1 MRVDLHNHTILC
13 NHAEGSVDEYVERA
27 IELGIDEYG
36 FSDHAPM
43 NYDPKYRMDISQK
56 HQYEKLI
63 LDAKEKYKDKI
74 KVLLAYEVDYID
86 GFILDEVVNA
96 KVDYLIGSVHF
107 LKNKSDMWGF
117 DNPEF
122 IGVYKSK
129 DIDTIWIE
137 YFDAIKAMA
146 KTNLFDI
153 VGHFDLIKVFKFL
166 PKKDIR
172 LIAKE
177 ALLEIKKSNMVLE
190 INPAGLRKPI
200 SETYPS
206 KQLLELALEMQ
217 IDITFGS
224 DAHSVE
230 QVGFM
235 YEDALLLAREVGYK
249 RCISFESRDK
259 KVYTF
264 SINRKEKENQIDEKD
279 DDVIPISDSVETK
292 KPNKT
297 GFVLLLGIL
306 IGVMIID
313 LVIMKKNKYKK

>member
-1 MRVDLHNHTILC
+1 MRIDLHNHTILC
-13 NHAEGSVDEYVERA
+13 NHATESVDEYVQRA

-36 FSDHAPM
+36 FADHAPM
-43 NYDPKYRMDISQK
+43 NYDPKYRMNISQK
-56 HQYEKLI
+56 QQYEKWV

-74 KVLLAYEVDYID
+74 KVLLGYEVDYLD
-86 GFILDEVVNA
+86 GYILDEVIKS

-107 LKNKSDMWGF
+107 LRNKSDMWGF

-129 DIDTIWIE
+129 DIDTIWVE

-146 KTNLFDI
+146 KTGLFDI

-172 LIAKE
+172 LIAKD

-200 SETYPS
+200 NETYPS
-206 KQLLELALEMQ
+206 KQLLELAFELQ

-235 YEDALLLAREVGYK
+235 YDKALLLAKEVGYEK
-249 RCISFESRDK
+249 CISFENRDK
-259 KVYTF
+259 K
-264 SINRKEKENQIDEKD
+264 II
-279 DDVIPISDSVETK
+279 VI
-292 KPNKT
+292 
-297 GFVLLLGIL
+297 
-306 IGVMIID
+306 
-313 LVIMKKNKYKK
+313 

>member
-1 MRVDLHNHTILC
+1 MRIDLHNHTILC
-13 NHAEGSVDEYVERA
+13 NHATESVDEYVQRA

-36 FSDHAPM
+36 FADHAPM
-43 NYDPKYRMDISQK
+43 NYDPKYRMNISQK
-56 HQYEKLI
+56 QQYEKWV

-74 KVLLAYEVDYID
+74 KVLLGYEVDYLD
-86 GFILDEVVNA
+86 GYILDEVIKS

-107 LKNKSDMWGF
+107 LRNKSDMWGF

-129 DIDTIWIE
+129 DIDTIWVE

-146 KTNLFDI
+146 KTGLFDI

-166 PKKDIR
+166 PKKDIK
-172 LIAKE
+172 LIAKD

-200 SETYPS
+200 NETYPS
-206 KQLLELALEMQ
+206 KQLLELAFELQ

-235 YEDALLLAREVGYK
+235 HNKSLLLAKEVGYEK
-249 RCISFESRDK
+249 CISFENRDK
-259 KVYTF
+259 K
-264 SINRKEKENQIDEKD
+264 I
-279 DDVIPISDSVETK
+279 
-292 KPNKT
+292 
-297 GFVLLLGIL
+297 IL
-306 IGVMIID
+306 I
-313 LVIMKKNKYKK
+313 

>member
-1 MRVDLHNHTILC
+1 MRIDLHNHTILC
-13 NHAEGSVDEYVERA
+13 NHATESVDEYVQRA

-36 FSDHAPM
+36 FADHAPM
-43 NYDPKYRMDISQK
+43 NYDPKYRMNISQK
-56 HQYEKLI
+56 QQYEKWV

-74 KVLLAYEVDYID
+74 KVLLGYEVDYLD
-86 GFILDEVVNA
+86 GYILDEVIKS

-107 LKNKSDMWGF
+107 LRNKSDMWGF

-129 DIDTIWIE
+129 DIDTIWVE

-146 KTNLFDI
+146 KTGLFDI

-166 PKKDIR
+166 PKKDIK
-172 LIAKE
+172 LIAKD

-200 SETYPS
+200 NETYPS
-206 KQLLELALEMQ
+206 KQLLELAFELQ

-235 YEDALLLAREVGYK
+235 YDKALLLAKEVGYEK
-249 RCISFESRDK
+249 CISFENRDK
-259 KVYTF
+259 K
-264 SINRKEKENQIDEKD
+264 I
-279 DDVIPISDSVETK
+279 
-292 KPNKT
+292 
-297 GFVLLLGIL
+297 IL
-306 IGVMIID
+306 I
-313 LVIMKKNKYKK
+313 

>member
-13 NHAEGSVDEYVERA
+13 NHATDTVDEYIERA

-43 NYDPKYRMDISQK
+43 NYDQKYRMDVMQQK
-56 HQYEKLI
+56 LYEKWI
-63 LDAKEKYKDKI
+63 LDAKEKYKNDIKI
-74 KVLLAYEVDYID
+74 LLSYEVDYLD
-86 GFILDEVVNA
+86 GYILDEVINS

-107 LKNKSDMWGF
+107 LTNKNDMWGF

-129 DIDTIWIE
+129 DIDTIWVE
-137 YFDAIKAMA
+137 YFNAIKAMA
-146 KTNLFDI
+146 KTQLFDV
-153 VGHFDLIKVFKFL
+153 VGHLDLIKVFKFL

-172 LIAKE
+172 LIAKD

-206 KQLLELALEMQ
+206 KQILELAYEMQ

-230 QVGFM
+230 QVGFK
-235 YEDALLLAREVGYK
+235 YEEVSSLAKDIGYK
-249 RCISFESRDK
+249 TCISFENREK
-259 KVYTF
+259 KIVAF
-264 SINRKEKENQIDEKD
+264 
-279 DDVIPISDSVETK
+279 
-292 KPNKT
+292 
-297 GFVLLLGIL
+297 
-306 IGVMIID
+306 
-313 LVIMKKNKYKK
+313 